1 MAETGQE
8 GGKYYVMNTLLGRRD
23 DPLLNVYAR
32 QIIENISAVSDLP
45 LLLCICLD
53 EKGRSTKIFQDVLN
67 QLYSV
72 RTW

>member
-1 MAETGQE
+1 
-8 GGKYYVMNTLLGRRD
+8 MNTLLGRRD

-32 QIIENISAVSDLP
+32 QIIENISASSNLP

-53 EKGRSTKIFQDVLN
+53 EKGRATGTFQDILN
-67 QLYSV
+67 KLYSI